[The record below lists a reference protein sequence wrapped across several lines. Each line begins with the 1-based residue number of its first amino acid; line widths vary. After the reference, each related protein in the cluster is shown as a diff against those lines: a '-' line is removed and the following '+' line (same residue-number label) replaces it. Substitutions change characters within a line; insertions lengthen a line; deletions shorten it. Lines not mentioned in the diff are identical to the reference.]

1 MKMSV
6 KLPKALWVM
15 TACLLM
21 APACSQ
27 APSKSTEVRYGA
39 SKGAGSVGAHTVF
52 KGDTLYSISKQY
64 QLPIT
69 EIVTLNN
76 ISENYTLTS
85 GFRIKLPP
93 PNEHTVRRNDTVQ
106 GVARTYSVSPS
117 QIVALNNLSAP
128 YQLKSGQVLRLPT
141 PTMRDDFERYDVPQ
155 ETQSAA
161 RVDRVEREALG
172 DNNQQARVITSEP
185 LPSNAQEQGV
195 TPNVQPKVEQASSTV
210 RSKAIEQIPK
220 RSGNGK
226 FMRPVDG
233 NIISDY
239 GPKDGGLHNDG
250 SNIKAARGAAVR
262 AAENGRVVYVGDDLE
277 GYGNLILVRHADRY
291 MSAYAHLD
299 KTLVKKGDE
308 VKRGQSIG
316 TVGSSG
322 QVDSPQ
328 LHFEIRKGAKALDPQ
343 KYL

>member
-1 MKMSV
+1 MKSLNALLFVTSV
-6 KLPKALWVM
+6 LVLVS
-15 TACLLM
+15 AC
-21 APACSQ
+21 AQ

-39 SKGAGSVGAHTVF
+39 SKGLGSVGAHTVL

-85 GFRIKLPP
+85 GLRIKLPP
-93 PNEHTVRRNDTVQ
+93 PNEHRVRGDDTVQ
-106 GVARTYSVSPS
+106 GIARTYSVSPS

-128 YQLKSGQVLRLPT
+128 YQLKTGQVLRLPT
-141 PTMRDDFERYDVPQ
+141 PTIQDDFDRYNVPQ

-161 RVDRVEREALG
+161 RVDTVERETLG
-172 DNNQQARVITSEP
+172 DNNNQQARVITSEP
-185 LPSNAQEQGV
+185 LSSNTQGQSV
-195 TPNVQPKVEQASSTV
+195 VPNVKPQVQQASSAV

-233 NIISDY
+233 NIISGY

-250 SNIKAARGAAVR
+250 INIKAVRGAPVR
-262 AAENGRVVYVGDDLE
+262 AAENGQVVYLGDDLE

-299 KTLVKKGDE
+299 KFLVQKGDT

-322 QVDSPQ
+322 QVSTPQ
-328 LHFEIRKGAKALDPQ
+328 LHFEIRKGTKALDPE